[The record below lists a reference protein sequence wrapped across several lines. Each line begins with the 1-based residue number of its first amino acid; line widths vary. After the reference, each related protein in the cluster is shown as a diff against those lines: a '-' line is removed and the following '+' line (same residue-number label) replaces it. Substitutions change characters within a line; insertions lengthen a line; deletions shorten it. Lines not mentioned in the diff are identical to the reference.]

1 MAVCIIMENSFQMIQ
16 IKHLNIPQPCAQDWN
31 SMTATESGRHC
42 QSCSK
47 TVVDFTRMSNDEI
60 IGYLSRNRH
69 VCARIGAQQVDSVNM
84 QLVSL
89 QPQNKGGWAKW
100 LVAASLFVSAAY
112 SKVNAQS
119 ITPSVEQINGNNPH
133 AESFPLGKIVM
144 PDSARYQIIT
154 GTVTDLNHQPLPG
167 ATIRVNG
174 ANVGT
179 QTDTD
184 GNFRLRVPLS
194 TQQLKVSFIGFES
207 TVIEIKKAG
216 KVLKVRLKENTTML
230 GGMGVTR
237 TSSLKQLYAGLV
249 RRLSIGKLNRGV

>member
-1 MAVCIIMENSFQMIQ
+1 MIQ
-16 IKHLNIPQPCAQDWN
+16 IKHLNIPQPCDQDWN
-31 SMTATESGRHC
+31 RMTATESGRHC

-60 IGYLSRNRH
+60 IGYLSSNRH
-69 VCARIGAQQVDSVNM
+69 VCARIGTQQIDGVNM
-84 QLVSL
+84 QLVSR

-100 LVAASLFVSAAY
+100 VVAASLFVSTAY
-112 SKVNAQS
+112 SRVNAQS
-119 ITPSVEQINGNNPH
+119 ITPATEQINGNNPH
-133 AESFPLGKIVM
+133 AESFPLGKIAM
-144 PDSARYQIIT
+144 PDSAKYQVIT

-167 ATIRVNG
+167 ATIKVNG
-174 ANVGT
+174 GNAGT

-194 TQQLKVSFIGFES
+194 TKQVKVSFIGFES

-230 GGMGVTR
+230 GGMGVTKP
-237 TSSLKQLYAGLV
+237 SSLKQLYAGLV
-249 RRLSIGKLNRGV
+249 QRLSLGKMNREV

>member
-1 MAVCIIMENSFQMIQ
+1 MIQ
-16 IKHLNIPQPCAQDWN
+16 IKHLNIPQPCDQDWN
-31 SMTATESGRHC
+31 RMTATESGRRC

-60 IGYLSRNRH
+60 IGYLSSNRH
-69 VCARIGAQQVDSVNM
+69 VCARIGTQQIDGVNM
-84 QLVSL
+84 QLVSR

-100 LVAASLFVSAAY
+100 VVAASLFVSTAY
-112 SKVNAQS
+112 SRVNAQS
-119 ITPSVEQINGNNPH
+119 ITPATEQINGNNPH

-184 GNFRLRVPLS
+184 GNFRLRVPSS
-194 TQQLKVSFIGFES
+194 TKQVKVSFIGFES

-230 GGMGVTR
+230 GGMGVTKPYLIR
-237 TSSLKQLYAGLV
+237 QLYAGFVQRSV
-249 RRLSIGKLNRGV
+249 RGIFSREV

>member
-1 MAVCIIMENSFQMIQ
+1 
-16 IKHLNIPQPCAQDWN
+16 
-31 SMTATESGRHC
+31 MTSTEKGRHC

-60 IGYLSRNRH
+60 IGYLSTNGN
-69 VCARIGAQQVDSVNM
+69 VCGRIGSQQVDSVNM
-84 QLVSL
+84 QLVSR

-100 LVAASLFVSAAY
+100 VVAASLFVSTAY
-112 SKVNAQS
+112 SRANGQS
-119 ITPSVEQINGNNPH
+119 ITPSIEQINGNNQH

-144 PDSARYQIIT
+144 TDSARYQIIT

-167 ATIRVNG
+167 ATIKVNG
-174 ANVGT
+174 GNVGT

-184 GNFRLRVPLS
+184 GNFRLRVPSS

-216 KVLKVRLKENTTML
+216 RFLKVKLKENTTML

-237 TSSLKQLYAGLV
+237 TSLLKRLYTGGMV
-249 RRLSIGKLNRGV
+249 RLSQGKFNREI